1 MNLQPFEPND
11 IVFIDT
17 EFTDLDPDKGEILSV
32 GIVKLGGEEIYL
44 EIKQPAIPS
53 EWVKSNIL
61 PMLTQ
66 KKVSI
71 EDAVQQIREFLIT
84 DNTKPLPYAVAFVDN
99 YDVIYLTKMFG
110 VGGLPFNWM
119 TIDFASILFSQGIN
133 PASVLKDRK
142 VDNKKEKGF
151 YRSLGIDLGV
161 YRNHHA
167 LDDARLLRQAWLKIT
182 NKNKDS

>member
-1 MNLQPFEPND
+1 MNLQPYEPND

-17 EFTDLDPDKGEILSV
+17 EFTDLDPYKGEILSI
-32 GIVKLGGEEIYL
+32 GIVKLGGEELYIEL
-44 EIKQPAIPS
+44 EQPAMSS

-66 KKVSI
+66 TKVSV

-99 YDVIYLTKMFG
+99 YDVIYLTKLFG

-119 TIDFASILFSQGIN
+119 TVDFASVLFSQGVD
-133 PASVLKDRK
+133 PASVLKDNK
-142 VDNKKEKGF
+142 SGGKKEKGF
-151 YRSLGIDLGV
+151 YRSLGIDLGS
-161 YRNHHA
+161 YHNHHA
-167 LDDARLLRQAWLKIT
+167 LDDAKLLREAWLKIT
-182 NKNKDS
+182 NKSEGS